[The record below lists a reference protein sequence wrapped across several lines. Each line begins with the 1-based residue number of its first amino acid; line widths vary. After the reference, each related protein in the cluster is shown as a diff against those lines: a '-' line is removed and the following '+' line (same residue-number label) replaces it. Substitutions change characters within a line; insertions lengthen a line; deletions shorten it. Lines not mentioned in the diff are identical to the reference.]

1 MDKYRNNPARD
12 QKHAADIQRLCEWE
26 SAVAQQQG
34 MASLGLL
41 AVRWQLEELRV
52 SLFAQELKTPY
63 PVSVKRVEAELRA
76 QLAR

>member
-1 MDKYRNNPARD
+1 M
-12 QKHAADIQRLCEWE
+12 
-26 SAVAQQQG
+26 AQQQG